1 MAKSYST
8 EEIYEILKNRIIHLE
23 YEPGL
28 ILNEEELAEAFGVSR
43 TPIRKIFQ
51 QLSGDNLLNII
62 PRYGAQV
69 TAVDFRKMKS
79 IFEVTRQLDP
89 FAARLAVERIQPHQ
103 IAKLEEVYERLK
115 SYKIPE
121 DYQKAIDDDEIF
133 HKTVLESSSNPA
145 LAEILAK
152 LHMQTERMWHYSEQY
167 IDSISI
173 FTDTLGDLL
182 EALKERDYEKAERSA
197 RQHIDEFVEKIRKEM
212 L

>member
-103 IAKLEEVYERLK
+103 IAKLEEVYQRLQ

-121 DYQKAIDDDEIF
+121 DYQRAIDDDEIF
-133 HKTVLESSSNPA
+133 HKTVLESSANPA
-145 LAEILAK
+145 LAEILAR

-173 FTDTLGDLL
+173 FTDTLGELL
-182 EALKERDYEKAERSA
+182 EAIKDRDYEKAERSA
-197 RQHIDEFVEKIRKEM
+197 RQHIDDFVEKIKKEM

>member
-28 ILNEEELAEAFGVSR
+28 VLNEEELAEAFGVSR

>member
-1 MAKSYST
+1 MEKANKT
-8 EEIYEILKNRIIHLE
+8 EEIYEILKDRVVHLE

-28 ILNEEELAEAFGVSR
+28 VLNEEELAEEFNVSR

-51 QLSGDNLLNII
+51 QLNADNLLNII

-89 FAARLAVERIQPHQ
+89 FAARLAVERIQPDQ
-103 IAKLEEVYERLK
+103 IARLEEIFERLQN
-115 SYKIPE
+115 YKIPE

-133 HKTVLESSSNPA
+133 HKTILESSGNPA
-145 LAEILAK
+145 LAEILSR
-152 LHMQTERMWHYSEQY
+152 LHLQTERMWHYCEKY
-167 IDSISI
+167 INSLSI
-173 FTDTLGDLL
+173 FTDTLGALL
-182 EALKERDYEKAERSA
+182 EAMKEQDFEKAERSA
-197 RQHIDEFVEKIRKEM
+197 RDHIDQFVEIIKKEM